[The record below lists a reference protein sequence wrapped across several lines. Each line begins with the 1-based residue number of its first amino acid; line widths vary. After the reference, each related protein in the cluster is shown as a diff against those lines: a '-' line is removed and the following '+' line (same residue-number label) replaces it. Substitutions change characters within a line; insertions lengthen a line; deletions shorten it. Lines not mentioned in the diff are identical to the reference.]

1 MNGISFLLITV
12 TGNVKGVICLQL
24 IKKRIRCPFA
34 STALMAKK
42 SALNF
47 AKKIKK
53 NVVNVKKQNG

>member
-1 MNGISFLLITV
+1 MSGISFLLMTV
-12 TGNVKGVICLQL
+12 TRNVKAVIRVQS
-24 IKKRIRCPFA
+24 IKKRIKCRFA